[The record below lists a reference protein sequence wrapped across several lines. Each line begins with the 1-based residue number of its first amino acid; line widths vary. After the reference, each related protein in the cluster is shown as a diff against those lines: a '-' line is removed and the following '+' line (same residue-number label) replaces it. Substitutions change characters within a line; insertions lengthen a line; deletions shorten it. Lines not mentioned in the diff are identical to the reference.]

1 MRCFLGL
8 DLAVSEKLALD
19 SWRQQALPEI
29 TSRMPC
35 YHGDRKLGNG
45 KLAGKKG
52 KQKTGSREFT
62 NTAPYAVDPAN
73 YHITLCFL
81 GQITPRQHE
90 ALMNELDNLAHSP
103 FSVDLDSS
111 GIWNGPKILF
121 AAPSSPPNELM
132 QLARSARKAA
142 RRAAIEVDS
151 REYKPHVTLVR
162 KATAALPM
170 PLYAPHVDVQASAFH
185 LFESVSTPQG
195 VRYPI
200 RQSWPLKHAMTVR
213 EKLRRGIT
221 DE

>member
-1 MRCFLGL
+1 MRCFIGV

-29 TSRMPC
+29 SSRMPSAEFSS
-35 YHGDRKLGNG
+35 KSKN
-45 KLAGKKG
+45 KNG
-52 KQKTGSREFT
+52 KQKAASREQ
-62 NTAPYAVDPAN
+62 AAIHPYAVDAAN
-73 YHITLCFL
+73 FHITLCFL

-90 ALMNELDNLAHSP
+90 ALMSELDNLAHSP
-103 FSVDLDSS
+103 FSIDLDSS

-132 QLARSARKAA
+132 QLARSTRKAA
-142 RRAAIEVDS
+142 RRAAIEVDN
-151 REYKPHVTLVR
+151 REYKPHVTVVR

-170 PLYAPHVDVQASAFH
+170 PLYPPHIDVHASAFH

-195 VRYPI
+195 VSYPI